1 MSLNETKIVIRSV
14 FKITKCKMNPAID
27 PKTGRLPD
35 HVRRVNSD
43 GDIIYKDG
51 DLSNKKTDKDLEPI
65 SELDVIEIYDG
76 KEFDL
81 TDIHDRSQ
89 WEAIK
94 YSPLIAEERY
104 QKDEN
109 GKYVID
115 GDANRYGAAEFYIE
129 RPTLESQ
136 SLNNKRQMIHNA
148 QAFLFSDSR
157 DAIYIK
163 ARLMGAKMN
172 GSPYDEVLDFL
183 LKESEKN
190 PKKVIDLYTG
200 SDMRL
205 RIIFV
210 TAVDKGIIRYNS
222 GVYSYNNTSIG
233 LTDESCLIWLKQS
246 TNADTLKAIEMETFP
261 ENFIKSKD
269 EKETVKTFAKASDS
283 KK

>member
-27 PKTGRLPD
+27 PKTGRFPE

-246 TNADTLKAIEMETFP
+246 TNSDTLKAIEMETFP